1 MDLKKIMINFFS
13 LIAII
18 IGFFFFFQQKENFID
33 KLTISF
39 MLIVNFTALFFFL
52 TKKENFRPLKKQY
65 LRPSYLFILGFC
77 ITYFQYYLDIIFE
90 YTTSDFYIIDK
101 KYLVKALALITIA
114 FNFYMIGYNICLNS
128 IASFINTKKPP
139 FVNIK
144 YLTIVAFL
152 LLVIFYATVD
162 INYLAGG
169 YPEYS
174 KGVVA
179 GPLSFLFENLI
190 IAILVLKSNM
200 IRSNNTKSTG
210 VLTTIIKFKYE
221 ILTIMIYL
229 ISFILSGERD
239 IFVFLCLALITSIF
253 YSSGAKF
260 KLSYLIVGL
269 IAGGTI
275 LSIIGIARMSGSSDS
290 ISSKVTSLN
299 EGLSQGNTHESIFS
313 PTAEL
318 AGSGRIVTLSV
329 KYIDEGLPHT
339 KGLFMLLDTLL
350 IFPGLKTYFM
360 NLFDIP
366 SSMSSSADY
375 LTFLYLGRNAD
386 YGIGTSSISDTY
398 IDFGLI
404 GVIVIFFLIGFL
416 SRKFD
421 IILNSD
427 LAVKLIYL
435 ILTFL
440 FISYSIFLSRSS
452 LLYFLSRLFYVGI
465 FVLFAYKF
473 FRTNKS

>member
-1 MDLKKIMINFFS
+1 MINFFS

-18 IGFFFFFQQKENFID
+18 IGFFFFFQEKENFID
-33 KLTISF
+33 KHTISF
-39 MLIVNFTALFFFL
+39 MLIVNFTSLLFFL
-52 TKKENFRPLKKQY
+52 IKKESFSPLKKQY

-77 ITYFQYYLDIIFE
+77 ITYFQYYLDIFFE

-101 KYLVKALALITIA
+101 RYLVKALALITIA
-114 FNFYMIGYNICLNS
+114 FNFYFIGYNICRNNIVFYLS
-128 IASFINTKKPP
+128 KKKLPL
-139 FVNIK
+139 VNIK
-144 YLTIVAFL
+144 YLTILASL

-169 YPEYS
+169 YPEYP
-174 KGVVA
+174 KGTIA

-190 IAILVLKSNM
+190 IAILVMKSNM
-200 IRSNNTKSTG
+200 IRINNTKKTG
-210 VLTTIIKFKYE
+210 VFIAIIKFKNE
-221 ILTIMIYL
+221 ILIIMIYL

-239 IFVFLCLALITSIF
+239 IIVFLSLALITSIF
-253 YSSGAKF
+253 YASNLKV
-260 KLSYLIVGL
+260 KLSYLIIGIIV
-269 IAGGTI
+269 GGTF
-275 LSIIGIARMSGSSDS
+275 LSLIGIVRMSGSSDS

-318 AGSGRIVTLSV
+318 AGSGRIVPLSV

-339 KGLFMLLDTLL
+339 NGLFMLLDTLL

-360 NLFDIP
+360 NLFGIP
-366 SSMSSSADY
+366 NSLSSSADY
-375 LTFLYLGRNAD
+375 LTLLYLGRNAD

-398 IDFGLI
+398 IDFGLS
-404 GVIVIFFLIGFL
+404 GVIVIFFLIGYL

-421 IILNSD
+421 IFLNCD
-427 LAVKLIYL
+427 KDVKLIYL
-435 ILTFL
+435 VITFL

-452 LLYFLSRLFYVGI
+452 LLYFLSRLLYVGF
-465 FVLFAYKF
+465 FVIFAYNFLK
-473 FRTNKS
+473 TNKS